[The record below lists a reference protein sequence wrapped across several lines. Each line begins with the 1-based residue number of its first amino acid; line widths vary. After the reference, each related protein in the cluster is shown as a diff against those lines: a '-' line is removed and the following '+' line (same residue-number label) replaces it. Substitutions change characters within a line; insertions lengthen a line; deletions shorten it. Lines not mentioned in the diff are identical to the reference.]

1 MIENCPAAQC
11 TVAGVSDCPQCAAGF
26 YAVRR
31 DTAPTECLPVSM
43 TLKAAGLSAS
53 ANGRF
58 TVTLAG
64 SDVPRDLTGG
74 AFIVPSTVALELRG
88 SPGAAAPQLGTTYI
102 VGGTLR
108 LFGVGGAI
116 NGLGV
121 TPGGAFAIDEASS
134 ATIGGEA
141 IPACSTVSSHDGTLT
156 NDCPAAM
163 MIEVWDSGGTLN
175 KNGVTFTLFKLAPQ
189 PPNTF
194 AYDAASAQRYAD
206 LCGAVGLRTVAS
218 GTSNCASY
226 CAQYK
231 CMPVAEWGASDFAQ
245 QVHTNTGWDDLLV
258 TLGGGSN
265 PQAYTASTALS
276 DCPASSSSSSCHYTT
291 YSQSS
296 AGGWGLFGEQLSPI
310 CGVEHL

>member
-53 ANGRF
+53 ATGRF
-58 TVTLAG
+58 TVTVAG

-108 LFGVGGAI
+108 LFGVGGAV

-141 IPACSTVSSHDGTLT
+141 IPACSTLSSHDGSLT

-175 KNGVTFTLFKLAPQ
+175 ANGVTFTLFKLAPQ

-194 AYDAASAQRYAD
+194 AYDEASAQRYAD

-218 GTSNCASY
+218 GTSSYASG

-231 CMPVAEWGASDFAQ
+231 CMPVAEWGGGDFAR

-258 TLGGGSN
+258 TYYGSSY
-265 PQAYTASTALS
+265 PAPYTAVTCSYNS
-276 DCPASSSSSSCHYTT
+276 QHYTT
-291 YSQSS
+291 ASS
-296 AGGWGLFGEQLSPI
+296 GVGGCWSLFGEQISPI